1 MATPMLNDQD
11 RRALRDIERALT
23 RQDPVLAARMRAPI
37 GARRFPTVS
46 FLCVV
51 LYLSLPLV
59 TLLFGW
65 PVAVAT
71 LGIVAVAIATKV
83 IHRRRRGR

>member
-1 MATPMLNDQD
+1 
-11 RRALRDIERALT
+11 
-23 RQDPVLAARMRAPI
+23 MRAPI
-37 GARRFPTVS
+37 GARRFSAVS

-51 LYLSLPLV
+51 LYLSLPFV